1 MIDKNKIFDLF
12 DNSPEAKQHMEAHKK
27 ALDVFNNSPYH
38 KLGMFTKLILNHLIF
53 HHKLEKFLQKEEPS
67 YNVEST
73 KEASSFVVFNRA
85 YNYLKQI
92 NPEDKNSVFAI
103 LDFNPKLLSKTLESA
118 LVYFENLEEYEKCA
132 HIFKFQKILKESKR

>member
-1 MIDKNKIFDLF
+1 MNKDRIFNLF
-12 DNSPEAKQHMEAHKK
+12 DDSEDTQKQVIEQKK
-27 ALDVFNNSPYH
+27 SLVGFNASPYH
-38 KLGMFTKLILNHLIF
+38 KLGMFTKLILNHFIF